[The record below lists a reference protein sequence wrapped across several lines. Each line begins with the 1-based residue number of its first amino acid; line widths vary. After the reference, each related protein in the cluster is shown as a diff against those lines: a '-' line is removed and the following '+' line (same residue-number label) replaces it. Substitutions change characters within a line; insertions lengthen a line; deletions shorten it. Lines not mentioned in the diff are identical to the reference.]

1 MSLLGE
7 RGKFP
12 PFGVGGGKSAALN
25 RFFYQSA
32 DGERSPPMVSKITD
46 ISIGQGQR
54 VRLETPGGG
63 GYGDPLTRDPQR
75 VARDVRLGYVTPALA
90 LREYGVVLSDEG
102 AVDAAA
108 TAGLRSGAGR

>member
-1 MSLLGE
+1 
-7 RGKFP
+7 
-12 PFGVGGGKSAALN
+12 
-25 RFFYQSA
+25 
-32 DGERSPPMVSKITD
+32 MVSKITD

-63 GYGDPLTRDPQR
+63 GYGDPLKRDPAR
-75 VARDVRLGYVTPALA
+75 VARDVRFGYVTPAVA
-90 LREYGVVLSDEG
+90 RSEYGVIVGEDG